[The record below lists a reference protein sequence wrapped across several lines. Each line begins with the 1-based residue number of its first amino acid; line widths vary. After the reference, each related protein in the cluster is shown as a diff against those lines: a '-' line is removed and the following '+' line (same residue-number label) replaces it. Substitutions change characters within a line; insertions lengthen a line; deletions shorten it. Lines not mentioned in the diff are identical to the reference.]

1 VDGTVTIP
9 GNPVPLEVITAR
21 PVLVGAN

>member
-21 PVLVGAN
+21 PVLVGED